1 MRVIC
6 GDNHQTVKFAVEE
19 LARYLGR
26 ITGRDIAVGS
36 NDSAGNCI
44 KVEVDSKLTGINDPK
59 FDDAI
64 LIDIQN
70 ESGRITGSNPRSA
83 LIGVYRYLT
92 ELGCRWVRPTID
104 GEFIPKLDSLP
115 DVNVQETASYR
126 HRGICIEGSV
136 SEEQIRDLLD
146 WMPKVGFNA
155 YFIQFREA
163 YTFFERWYGMGDN
176 QEAPSKDFTVED
188 ARLHTAN
195 VVEEIKKR
203 DILYHAIGHGW
214 TCEPLGFSS
223 LGWYANKD
231 ELSEEISQYLA
242 EVNGKRELW
251 GGTAINTNLCYGNP
265 KARKLIVDEI
275 ANYLDGHSEID
286 VLHFWLADGSNNN
299 CECELCRDTRPSDFY
314 VTMLNELDE
323 ELTARDIDTRI
334 VALIYVDLMWP
345 PLKEKINNQGRF
357 ILMFA
362 PITRSYTE
370 SFKTDLPLGD
380 LPPYERNKLQ
390 FPSSVEGNLAFLKAW
405 QNHLKG
411 DSFDF
416 DYHMWGAHYADPAH
430 MSISDILSQD
440 IKALKDIGLN
450 GIVSCQVQ
458 RAFFPTGLPMTTMGR
473 MLWNREL
480 NYEKFVSEYFNNAY
494 GPDGALVEQYLEK
507 LSELLHIKFL
517 LANEEKSGMTP
528 SQRLAKAA
536 NIISDFASVI
546 SKNLKS
552 ENTCWAKS
560 WSYLADH
567 AEILKLLIPAFDT
580 LLNDDKEKAQA
591 LWAKTRE
598 YIWENRNNFNNAL
611 DVCSFVTNIRG
622 YFR

>member
-1 MRVIC
+1 MKIVCKESHHTAI
-6 GDNHQTVKFAVEE
+6 FAAEE
-19 LARYLGR
+19 LARYLNR
-26 ITGRDIAVGS
+26 IIGQDVTVEIV
-36 NDSAGNCI
+36 I
-44 KVEVDSKLTGINDPK
+44 KINANLPGVKDTK

-64 LIDIQN
+64 NIDVKNGNGSIV
-70 ESGRITGSNPRSA
+70 GSNPRSA

-92 ELGCRWVRPTID
+92 EIGCRWMRPGVD
-104 GEFIPKLDSLP
+104 GETIPRLDSLP
-115 DVNVQETASYR
+115 DVNIQEMASYR

-136 SEEQIRDLLD
+136 SEDQIRDLLD

-188 ARLHTAN
+188 ARFHTAN
-195 VVEEIKKR
+195 VVNEIKKR
-203 DILYHAIGHGW
+203 DLLYHATGHGW

-223 LGWYANKD
+223 LGWYQHKD

-275 ANYLDGHSEID
+275 SSYLDKHTEID

-299 CECELCRDTRPSDFY
+299 CECELCRDSRPSDLY
-314 VTMLNELDE
+314 VKMLNELDK
-323 ELTARDIDTRI
+323 ELTARNIDTK
-334 VALIYVDLMWP
+334 VVFLIYVDLMWP
-345 PLKEKINNQGRF
+345 PLEKEIKNPDRF

-370 SFKTDLPLGD
+370 SFQTDLPLD
-380 LPPYERNKLQ
+380 EVPPFERNKLQ

-405 QNHLKG
+405 KNHFQG

-416 DYHMWGAHYADPAH
+416 DYHIWGAHYQDPGY

-440 IKALKDIGLN
+440 IKALKDVGLN

-473 MLWNREL
+473 MLWDRNLDFES
-480 NYEKFVSEYFNNAY
+480 FTAEYFSDAF
-494 GPDGALVEQYLEK
+494 GPDGALVKQYLEK
-507 LSELLHIKFL
+507 LSDLLQTKFL
-517 LANEEKSGMTP
+517 LAKDEKANMTP
-528 SQRLAKAA
+528 SVKLAEAA
-536 NIISDFASVI
+536 DLIKEFMPTINKNI
-546 SKNLKS
+546 KT
-552 ENTCWAKS
+552 ENACWAKS
-560 WSYLADH
+560 WSHLADH
-567 AEILKLLIPAFDT
+567 AEMIKLLIPAFDA
-580 LLNDDKEKAQA
+580 LLNEDKEKAQA
-591 LWAKTRE
+591 LWTKTRE
-598 YIWENRNNFNNAL
+598 YIWENRNNFNQHL
-611 DVCSFVTNIRG
+611 DVCSFVSTIRG